1 MSAYE
6 LKTTPW
12 AGYEIT
18 SNLDTKERSD
28 VDLLTTAAVD
38 VVSLIWIGVDSL
50 NLVSA

>member
-28 VDLLTTAAVD
+28 VDLLTTAVD